1 MLTKM
6 TGMEFWWW
14 KIEIGPKPHL
24 DDVIY
29 DEMAL
34 MCVCVCVCVYLYKVF
49 NPHPGLIQWKQV
61 FKARNGHGSIT
72 LASLSSPTKNPYKHV
87 RESIRLPKLYR
98 MEHMEKADCS
108 GQLVSE
114 RITLAWW
121 GRRI

>member
-34 MCVCVCVCVYLYKVF
+34 MCVCVCVCTCTRYSI
-49 NPHPGLIQWKQV
+49 LIL
-61 FKARNGHGSIT
+61 G
-72 LASLSSPTKNPYKHV
+72 
-87 RESIRLPKLYR
+87 
-98 MEHMEKADCS
+98 
-108 GQLVSE
+108 
-114 RITLAWW
+114 
-121 GRRI
+121 

>member
-34 MCVCVCVCVYLYKVF
+34 MCVCVCVCVPVQGIQSSSWANSVEAGIQSQKWPWEY
-49 NPHPGLIQWKQV
+49 NPCLPLISHK
-61 FKARNGHGSIT
+61 K
-72 LASLSSPTKNPYKHV
+72 SLQT
-87 RESIRLPKLYR
+87 
-98 MEHMEKADCS
+98 C
-108 GQLVSE
+108 
-114 RITLAWW
+114 
-121 GRRI
+121 